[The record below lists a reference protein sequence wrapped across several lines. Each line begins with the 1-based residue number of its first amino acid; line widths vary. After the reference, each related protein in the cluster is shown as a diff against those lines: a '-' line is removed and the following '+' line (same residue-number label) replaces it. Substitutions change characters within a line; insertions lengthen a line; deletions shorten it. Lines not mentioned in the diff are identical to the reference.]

1 MNSTQISQVQTQ
13 VDLYF
18 DLDIAK
24 LVGQAYPDKDLNEIV
39 ISTFTLK
46 EFLSLSNKVFNQF
59 KEELKNTYFK
69 SLPFQYNYHNEFGS
83 GNLNTDLTQYVNF
96 VKTSNFAHSVTVLQK
111 LIHYQ
116 ALNGFWE
123 KSKRKYFRHS
133 EEAVNSEKER
143 IEIVSEQLDSAT
155 KTLEGLLSEI
165 ATTKSELE
173 LFTETKKKEI
183 TEIEA
188 LLAASRTH
196 GSEITELHSGAI
208 STSEKI
214 NSMVDV
220 ADTKIADIGDTQQD
234 IRKDLK
240 NLQSTVENRVQS
252 INIQE
257 KEYLNLSAR
266 FNTLIST
273 VEEKT
278 TYFEERN
285 SYLDDLIGREV
296 GASLFET
303 FKQRKAELNT
313 SITFWKWCVPI
324 TALAT
329 IIWIFVLFGNG
340 DLGALGWQV
349 IFINSLKAIPAVG
362 LLLFAISQYNKERNF
377 QEEYAFKSAV
387 ALTVNS
393 YADQINA
400 ESNKDKMVMESVGEI
415 YKTPLSRKNNQA
427 NEAKT
432 LIGTAR
438 ELTDVAKSLVDKK

>member
-1 MNSTQISQVQTQ
+1 M
-13 VDLYF
+13 
-18 DLDIAK
+18 
-24 LVGQAYPDKDLNEIV
+24 
-39 ISTFTLK
+39 
-46 EFLSLSNKVFNQF
+46 
-59 KEELKNTYFK
+59 
-69 SLPFQYNYHNEFGS
+69 
-83 GNLNTDLTQYVNF
+83 
-96 VKTSNFAHSVTVLQK
+96 
-111 LIHYQ
+111 
-116 ALNGFWE
+116 
-123 KSKRKYFRHS
+123 
-133 EEAVNSEKER
+133 
-143 IEIVSEQLDSAT
+143 
-155 KTLEGLLSEI
+155 
-165 ATTKSELE
+165 
-173 LFTETKKKEI
+173 
-183 TEIEA
+183 
-188 LLAASRTH
+188 
-196 GSEITELHSGAI
+196 
-208 STSEKI
+208 
-214 NSMVDV
+214 
-220 ADTKIADIGDTQQD
+220 
-234 IRKDLK
+234 
-240 NLQSTVENRVQS
+240 
-252 INIQE
+252 
-257 KEYLNLSAR
+257 
-266 FNTLIST
+266 
-273 VEEKT
+273 EEKT

-400 ESNKDKMVMESVGEI
+400 ESNKDKMIMESVGEI